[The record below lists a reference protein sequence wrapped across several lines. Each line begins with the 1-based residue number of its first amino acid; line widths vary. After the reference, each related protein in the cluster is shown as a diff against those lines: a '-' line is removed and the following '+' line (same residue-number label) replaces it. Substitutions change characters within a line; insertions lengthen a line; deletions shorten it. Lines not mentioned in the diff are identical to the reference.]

1 MGNMHPRTSVD
12 VSSVQEL
19 TGAFTIKRTSGEW
32 EEGHSVCP
40 DADAWNAFD
49 GPSCLAVPVASDTRH
64 THYDIATSEWHV
76 FMSKGPSRGDKNS
89 VSGWRK
95 LSNIRP
101 SNMTEEDAVAWRENL
116 IPVLKNLKPTSAN
129 DMGVWVE

>member
-19 TGAFTIKRTSGEW
+19 TGLFTIKRTSGEW

-40 DADAWNAFD
+40 DAAAWDAFN
-49 GPSCLAVPVASDTRH
+49 GPVCLAVPVASDTRH
-64 THYDIATSEWHV
+64 GPYNIATSEWHV
-76 FMSKGPSRGDKNS
+76 FMSKGAAADKNS
-89 VSGWRK
+89 ISGWRT

-101 SNMTEEDAVAWRENL
+101 SNMTEEDAVTWREKL
-116 IPVLKNLKPTSAN
+116 IPVLMNLKPKSAN
-129 DMGVWVE
+129 DLGVWVE